1 MASGCMKILAFSVGF
16 LGLLELCP
24 DPAAAQTDPRLV
36 AVVRLAQDGQADSAR
51 GIIRRT
57 LETTPPS
64 DSLYPEVLF
73 TSGMVAATE
82 YDRRISLRRVIVE
95 YSTSDWADDALL
107 LMGQVEYANGNPG
120 ASLAQFTRL
129 LADYPASPLAAVAA
143 FWGARAAG
151 DLNNGAEACRIADL
165 GLAAPTE
172 DIEVKNQ
179 LQYQRQR
186 CAALVVKAP
195 EPVVDTTKTVVPE
208 PRPAPASITKGFRV
222 QVIAAPTEA
231 KATATIERVKGI
243 GYEAVI
249 VREGGFFKVRAGP
262 FATRAEAQTAM
273 AKIRTRLG
281 GQPFVVA
288 DK

>member
-1 MASGCMKILAFSVGF
+1 MKFLALSVG
-16 LGLLELCP
+16 LLLFHQFAP
-24 DPAAAQTDPRLV
+24 DSAAAQTDARLV

-51 GIIRRT
+51 SIIRRT

-64 DSLYPEVLF
+64 DSLYPEILF

-120 ASLAQFTRL
+120 ASLAQFARL
-129 LADYPASPLAAVAA
+129 LADYPASTLAAVAA

-151 DLNNGAEACRIADL
+151 DMNNGTEACRIADL

-186 CAALVVKAP
+186 CAALTVKP
-195 EPVVDTTKTVVPE
+195 SEPVVDTTKIPVVPE
-208 PRPAPASITKGFRV
+208 SRPAQPSITKGFRV

-231 KATATIERVKGI
+231 KATAAIGRLRGV
-243 GYEAVI
+243 GYEAMI

-262 FATRAEAQTAM
+262 FATKGEAQAAM